1 LGELERRFD
10 VTNCDV
16 MKGIDALNP
25 SSNNFAD
32 FSSIKQFAEAYTADI
47 TDLTHELYQAKRLLE
62 RMPDECKPI
71 TLVSFVS
78 HIGRYKEAFPELGLY
93 RLGVIAISLPVSTAS
108 CEPIFSVLR
117 HIKTWVRNSISNDRL
132 DNVAILAIERERAFS
147 LDNDRIVDAFAAA
160 HKNRRI
166 ALM

>member
-32 FSSIKQFAEAYTADI
+32 FSGIKQFAEAYTADI

-62 RMPDECKPI
+62 RMPDEGKPI

-78 HIGRYKEAFPELGLY
+78 HIGRYKEAFPELY

-108 CEPIFSVLR
+108 CERSFSVLR